1 MVSDTIIEDYKIGSV
16 KVSTPL
22 MELHDNDVYDFVDD
36 CVSVTDKNDKDS
48 DNDVVDKND
57 KHSVKQKK
65 VIYAC
70 FLSISCVCYLFSHEI
85 YKKIISF
92 KLDAPVLHPSPSG

>member
-16 KVSTPL
+16 KVATPL

-70 FLSISCVCYLFSHEI
+70 FFINFMCLLFI
-85 YKKIISF
+85 F
-92 KLDAPVLHPSPSG
+92 T